1 MARKA
6 IYKHATEVNTTT
18 YPDDGSSPVGTNEW
32 NEDPAQSG
40 MYGNTPTT
48 ATVTIASGVL
58 TVTDSVT
65 VAAAEAGITDTLD
78 KLAIANTSQYDLI
91 YLFADTGDTITLTN
105 TSSPSADGHI
115 KTISDA
121 NETLS
126 TTKPTILIRKGN
138 YWYGYGGGTTADGSV
153 TNTKLADMAAN
164 TIKVRDANSSGVPS
178 DKAVADTQILIGD
191 GTGFTAAA
199 LSGDA
204 TMTNAGVVSVAT
216 LNQNTTGSSAS
227 CTGNSATV
235 TTNANLTGIVTSTG
249 NATAIADGDI
259 AIAKLATDPL
269 SYANM
274 TAPSAS
280 VAFNSQKLTGLAD
293 GTAAQDAA
301 TKNQVDVSQA
311 GLDAKYACRV
321 ATTANGTLASAFAN
335 GQTVDGV
342 TLVTGDRILIKDQTA
357 GEYNGI
363 YTVNASGAPT
373 RSTDADTS
381 VEVTSGLYTLVT
393 EGTVGAGQGFVLVTA
408 DPITLDTTS
417 LSFSQFSG
425 VGDLVGGTG
434 ITKTGNTISV
444 DASQTQITDVG
455 ALNVGSITSG
465 FGNINIGS
473 STITTS
479 GAVTTGA
486 ITAPSISGS
495 SGSTTGNAATV
506 TTNANL
512 TGEVTS
518 SGNASTIADNIVDEA
533 NLKVSNAP
541 TDAYVLTARSG
552 NTGGMTWEAAAG
564 GSTLAYTP
572 FANTAVTTYT
582 GNQTTFTTVGVGERD
597 IYIKKI
603 DANNEGVF
611 TKIWKN
617 GAAVEV
623 QIA

>member
-6 IYKHATEVNTTT
+6 IYKHATQVNTTT

-32 NEDPAQSG
+32 NEAPDQAG

-65 VAAAEAGITDTLD
+65 VAAAEAGTTDTLD
-78 KLAIANTSQYDLI
+78 KLAITNTSQYDLI

-301 TKNQVDVSQA
+301 TKSQVDAAQA
-311 GLDAKYACRV
+311 GLDAKDSCRV
-321 ATTANGTLASAFAN
+321 ATTANITLS
-335 GQTVDGV
+335 GEQTIDGV
-342 TLVTGDRILIKDQTA
+342 TTTTDRVLVKNQTTGSQ
-357 GEYNGI
+357 NGI
-363 YTVNASGAPT
+363 YVSAAGAWA
-373 RSTDADTS
+373 RSTDADAN
-381 VEVTSGLYTLVT
+381 VEVTAGLYTLIT
-393 EGTVGAGQGFVLVTA
+393 EGTTLAGQGFVLTTD
-408 DPITLDTTS
+408 DPITVGTTV
-417 LSFSQFSG
+417 LTFSQFSG

-434 ITKTGNTISV
+434 ITKSGNTISV

-455 ALNVGSITSG
+455 ALDAGSITSG

-552 NTGGMTWEAAAG
+552 NTGGMTWEAASAG
-564 GSTLAYTP
+564 GATIVHEFS
-572 FANTAVTTYT
+572 NTQTTTYT
-582 GNQTTFTTVGVGERD
+582 GTASSFSTVGVGTRD
-597 IYIKKI
+597 LYIKKI

-617 GAAVEV
+617 GSAVEV